1 MQCLNQCIKGQLRDL
16 RQVCLE
22 SAAEGQYEAE
32 VATLYSLLTDLQEER
47 DSMQNL
53 VQETYQS
60 YR

>member
-1 MQCLNQCIKGQLRDL
+1 MYSSNNCETFGRC
-16 RQVCLE
+16 VE
-22 SAAEGQYEAE
+22 STAECQYEAE

-47 DSMQNL
+47 DNMQSL